1 MILYTCYILF
11 FLFLLLRK
19 KGTTHAFNI
28 SRTETKWILLGL
40 VIYCASYLVSSAL
53 IEFGLKNE
61 SFRIFSHHA
70 LLLAISVVLYIK
82 MIKRN
87 DP

>member
-1 MILYTCYILF
+1 MILYTSYTLF

-19 KGTTHAFNI
+19 KGTTRSFNI
-28 SRTETKWILLGL
+28 NETETKWILLGL

-53 IEFGLKNE
+53 IEFGLKND
-61 SFRIFSHHA
+61 SFRILSHHA
-70 LLLAISVVLYIK
+70 LLLAISLFLYIK
-82 MIKRN
+82 MFKTN